1 MDNDNI
7 KSQVYSH
14 ENNPVQPK
22 DNSSSFMKR
31 GSVTS
36 ITIGDKTLE
45 VLDKDFASV
54 VQKKLNELHDKNVEI
69 QRAFRMQSTKMSQL
83 ESELNT
89 LKQIVKSMG
98 QDILKN
104 NWK

>member
-1 MDNDNI
+1 MDNNNI
-7 KSQVYSH
+7 KSQVYSQ

-22 DNSSSFMKR
+22 DNSSSFLKR

-45 VLDKDFASV
+45 VLDKDFAKA
-54 VQKKLNELHDKNVEI
+54 VQNKINELQEKNTET
-69 QRAFRMQSTKMSQL
+69 QRAFRLQSAKLAQL
-83 ESELNT
+83 ESDLAT